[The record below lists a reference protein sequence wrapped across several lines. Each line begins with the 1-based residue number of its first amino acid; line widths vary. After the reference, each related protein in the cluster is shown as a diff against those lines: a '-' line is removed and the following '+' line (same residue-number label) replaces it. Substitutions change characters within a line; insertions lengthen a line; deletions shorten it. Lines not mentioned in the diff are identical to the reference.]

1 MPRLTTPPGGSSK
14 AQRRATILRSSRVQR
29 LDPVERHLLAPRIG
43 VVVGRAVGLQVVL
56 RRRHDDAVDEH
67 ARDRDLA
74 RRERVR
80 RGDALDL
87 RDHEPARV
95 LRRHRGSEVVE
106 KQRLPLHGDV
116 AGGIGRGA
124 AHERDLD
131 REGLVEEPGLA
142 AQLDELDELLGRA
155 GVELAA
161 AEARVDEG
169 AKPDLRQ
176 RPGQPCRNVA
186 VEMRDAA
193 EGQVVG
199 LDLVVEGER
208 AELRH
213 ERPMPADDASHE
225 PLVGEPVE
233 AALLA
238 VAGRRGKHQRQSG
251 GRRRLAETLRQG
263 DDQLVRG
270 ADPDEARDRD
280 RVAVA
285 DERDRLLRRHDLVG
299 GHAPTR
305 LWPFGEP
312 LRDP

>member
-1 MPRLTTPPGGSSK
+1 MRSTCAITSPPEFFAAIAEARL
-14 AQRRATILRSSRVQR
+14 SSR
-29 LDPVERHLLAPRIG
+29 
-43 VVVGRAVGLQVVL
+43 
-56 RRRHDDAVDEH
+56 
-67 ARDRDLA
+67 
-74 RRERVR
+74 
-80 RGDALDL
+80 
-87 RDHEPARV
+87 
-95 LRRHRGSEVVE
+95 
-106 KQRLPLHGDV
+106 QRLPFHGDV
-116 AGGIGRGA
+116 AGGIGGGA

-142 AQLDELDELLGRA
+142 AQLDELDEVLGGA

-176 RPGQPCRNVA
+176 RPGQPRRNVA

-193 EGQVVG
+193 ERQVVG

-213 ERPMPADDASHE
+213 QRPMPADDASHE

-238 VAGRRGKHQRQSG
+238 VAGRGGKHQRQSG

-270 ADPDEARDRD
+270 ADADEARDRD

-285 DERDRLLRRHDLVG
+285 DERDRLCAVTILLAAMRLHAYGRSASHCAIPEPRRPCDLP
-299 GHAPTR
+299 PTKTPT
-305 LWPFGEP
+305 WPPGSASSV
-312 LRDP
+312 